1 MNFEG
6 IVSNADTLRTRGT
19 YRVVISDTTRD
30 LLFGINGAIQRAH
43 EGGLTS
49 IMYKLPINFQ
59 MIDNTVSNTEVQIS
73 VYYNIMKML
82 KNNNYEVYLKFKK
95 NYTELHISW
104 AVRADD
110 KELREMSQLLMAH
123 TRK

>member
-6 IVSNADTLRTRGT
+6 IVSNADTLRTKGT

-43 EGGLTS
+43 EGGRTS

-59 MIDNTVSNTEVQIS
+59 MVDNTVSNTEVQIS

-82 KNNNYEVYLKFKK
+82 KNNNYEVYLKFMR

-110 KELREMSQLLMAH
+110 NELQEMSNLLMAH